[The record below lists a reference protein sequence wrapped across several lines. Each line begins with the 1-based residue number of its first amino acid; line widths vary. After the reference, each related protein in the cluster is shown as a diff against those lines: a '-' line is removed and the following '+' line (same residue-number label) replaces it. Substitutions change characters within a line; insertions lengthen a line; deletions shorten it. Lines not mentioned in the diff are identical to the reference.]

1 MVDKF
6 PRSEPFVRPDYTGAV
21 ENVTSDA
28 ATEPSAPSPTR
39 ASRPGYQLGARSDPS
54 SPRLPSREGT
64 RGTGSRAP
72 QQPNLALLHS
82 SPAREAGP
90 TPRYEVAVAPSFGD
104 AALSA
109 TPQGSANVDS
119 PGDPEQPGGNPGSRR
134 AKPAH
139 KLSVGQLLKDG
150 FFKINAVSALDPA
163 HDLYFRQRIEGG
175 GRAEHFNMRNL
186 RQDLEMVKG
195 GIRDAEMPEEIKA
208 TLRLDIEDI
217 ESDIASITNDKKLQ
231 HYVGIVAVRLALTPL
246 PILLPLLAEPKQ
258 YHGAAVAIGSY
269 FHTNTLGFG
278 LFRNPTAD
286 WKVILDHVVN
296 RDFAN
301 TLQNVLLLALAFHV
315 AFAHDVPYNAAVGAT
330 AFAALM
336 LMFFGGPF
344 LKAQYR
350 QMRYGAAKPSRLG
363 DYVERLSPESKDFL
377 RQMAV
382 CIDKHRAD
390 LSVDRETF
398 KEAERHRLTDSFNW
412 QVSQI
417 LGAAQRLVDDMRRA
431 AGVPAPAKPDRNR
444 HRVLKSIVFCMSV
457 GFLVA
462 PIVPVT
468 GLFIRKEG
476 PETIPLVDL
485 LIDTLSSLAKMAV
498 TVRDPS
504 TDFQDAMDVFKQW
517 VGYSGVM
524 AYCFGANAA
533 AGDPVSK
540 GGKAFAAFAA
550 GLSIANCTVSTPQ
563 GLAVAALVTA
573 IVEKF
578 RRGDVEGARQG
589 LQDFGAGI
597 MDELDALSLN
607 NLPPAPH
614 LPDGLP
620 DDRIT
625 ELNDDDDISTYWGPV
640 FDAMGGPPN
649 AGTSVESSVEDLLRT

>member
-1 MVDKF
+1 
-6 PRSEPFVRPDYTGAV
+6 
-21 ENVTSDA
+21 
-28 ATEPSAPSPTR
+28 
-39 ASRPGYQLGARSDPS
+39 
-54 SPRLPSREGT
+54 
-64 RGTGSRAP
+64 
-72 QQPNLALLHS
+72 
-82 SPAREAGP
+82 
-90 TPRYEVAVAPSFGD
+90 
-104 AALSA
+104 
-109 TPQGSANVDS
+109 
-119 PGDPEQPGGNPGSRR
+119 
-134 AKPAH
+134 
-139 KLSVGQLLKDG
+139 
-150 FFKINAVSALDPA
+150 
-163 HDLYFRQRIEGG
+163 
-175 GRAEHFNMRNL
+175 
-186 RQDLEMVKG
+186 
-195 GIRDAEMPEEIKA
+195 
-208 TLRLDIEDI
+208 
-217 ESDIASITNDKKLQ
+217 
-231 HYVGIVAVRLALTPL
+231 
-246 PILLPLLAEPKQ
+246 
-258 YHGAAVAIGSY
+258 
-269 FHTNTLGFG
+269 
-278 LFRNPTAD
+278 
-286 WKVILDHVVN
+286 
-296 RDFAN
+296 
-301 TLQNVLLLALAFHV
+301 
-315 AFAHDVPYNAAVGAT
+315 
-330 AFAALM
+330 
-336 LMFFGGPF
+336 
-344 LKAQYR
+344 
-350 QMRYGAAKPSRLG
+350 
-363 DYVERLSPESKDFL
+363 
-377 RQMAV
+377 
-382 CIDKHRAD
+382 
-390 LSVDRETF
+390 
-398 KEAERHRLTDSFNW
+398 
-412 QVSQI
+412 
-417 LGAAQRLVDDMRRA
+417 
-431 AGVPAPAKPDRNR
+431 
-444 HRVLKSIVFCMSV
+444 
-457 GFLVA
+457 VA